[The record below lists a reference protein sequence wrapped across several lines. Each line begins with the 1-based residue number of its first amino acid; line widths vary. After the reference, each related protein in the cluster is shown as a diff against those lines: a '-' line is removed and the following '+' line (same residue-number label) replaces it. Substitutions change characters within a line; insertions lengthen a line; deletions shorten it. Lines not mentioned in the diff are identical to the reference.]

1 MNVLMKRIFLAA
13 IAAAALLAGCA
24 KSEDAPEARKLN
36 VVFSVADKDSY
47 GADTKA
53 VKQGWSVNDEI
64 LIVFESEMNDWLN
77 PSVNDNTV
85 LLVYDGEGWY
95 VANQDENLINNLRTS
110 SSWFY
115 AVHYPGGS
123 IMLGTQDGEGKTKF
137 QTYKGGEYLT
147 ADGEWR
153 LEGNNL
159 ILGEINMKR
168 RPDMFQISVIDL
180 AADPGNWTL
189 SILNDVETAQ
199 DMKITHMNKYVGL
212 YVKEDKVGMAA
223 PQQQEATGIKIGD
236 DVAFTFIM
244 DGDHENVDYFTY
256 VLSNGT
262 DTYKMQL
269 TTQKD
274 GQPVLQGGK
283 AYLMP
288 GSYSTKWTQE

>member
-1 MNVLMKRIFLAA
+1 MKRIFLAA

-64 LIVFESEMNDWLN
+64 LIVFESEVNDWLN

-115 AVHYPGGS
+115 AVHYPGS

-137 QTYKGGEYLT
+137 QTYNGGEYLT

-159 ILGEINMKR
+159 ILGEINMER
-168 RPDMFQISVIDL
+168 RPDMFQISVQDL
-180 AADPGNWTL
+180 ADQAGNWTL

-288 GSYSTKWTQE
+288 GNYSNYWDEE

>member
-1 MNVLMKRIFLAA
+1 MKRIFLAA

-36 VVFSVADKDSY
+36 IVFSVADKDSY

-115 AVHYPGGS
+115 AVHYPGT

-168 RPDMFQISVIDL
+168 RPDMFQISVQDL
-180 AADPGNWTL
+180 ADQAVNWTL
-189 SILNDVETAQ
+189 SILNAVETAQ

>member
-1 MNVLMKRIFLAA
+1 MKKKMLALCAVMSLVLAM
-13 IAAAALLAGCA
+13 AGCA
-24 KSEDAPEARKLN
+24 KSEEAPEARKLN

-64 LIVFESEMNDWLN
+64 LIIFNAESNDWLN
-77 PSVNDNTV
+77 PSFNDNTV
-85 LLVYDGEGWY
+85 LLAYDGEGWY
-95 VANQDENLINNLRTS
+95 VANQDEDLIDNLRTS

-115 AVHYPGGS
+115 AVHYPGS

-147 ADGEWR
+147 ADGEWA
-153 LEGNNL
+153 LDGDNL

-168 RPDMFQISVIDL
+168 RSDMFQISVLDL
-180 AADPGNWTL
+180 ATDPGNWTL
-189 SILNDVETAQ
+189 SILNEHETAQ
-199 DMKITHMNKYVGL
+199 DMQITHMNKDVGL
-212 YVKEDKVGMAA
+212 YIAEDKVGMTA
-223 PQQQEATGIKIGD
+223 PQQQGAAGIKIGD

-244 DGDHENVDYFTY
+244 DGDHEDEDYFTY

-288 GSYSTKWTQE
+288 GNYSTRWDQE

>member
-1 MNVLMKRIFLAA
+1 MKRIYLAA

-64 LIVFESEMNDWLN
+64 LIVFESEVNDWLN

-115 AVHYPGGS
+115 AVHYPES

-137 QTYKGGEYLT
+137 QTYNGGEYLT

-168 RPDMFQISVIDL
+168 RPDMFQISVQDL
-180 AADPGNWTL
+180 ADQAGNWTL

-236 DVAFTFIM
+236 DIAFTFIM

-288 GSYSTKWTQE
+288 GNYSNYWDEE

>member
-1 MNVLMKRIFLAA
+1 MKRIFLAA

-64 LIVFESEMNDWLN
+64 LIVFESEINDWLN

-189 SILNDVETAQ
+189 SILNELETAQ
-199 DMKITHMNKYVGL
+199 DMQITHMNKDVGL
-212 YVKEDKVGMAA
+212 YVAEDKVGMTA
-223 PQQQEATGIKIGD
+223 PQQQGATGIKIGD
-236 DVAFTFIM
+236 DIAFTFIM

-288 GSYSTKWTQE
+288 GNYSTRWNQE

>member
-1 MNVLMKRIFLAA
+1 M
-13 IAAAALLAGCA
+13 
-24 KSEDAPEARKLN
+24 
-36 VVFSVADKDSY
+36 
-47 GADTKA
+47 
-53 VKQGWSVNDEI
+53 KQGWSYADEI
-64 LIVFESEMNDWLN
+64 LIVFEAETYDWLD
-77 PSVNDNTV
+77 PSGNDNTV

-95 VANQDENLINNLRTS
+95 VSSQDDKLVDNLRVS
-110 SSWFY
+110 SGWFY
-115 AVHYPGGS
+115 AVHYPGT
-123 IMLGTQDGEGKTKF
+123 IMLGDQDGDGKTKF
-137 QTYKGGEYLT
+137 LTYKGGEYLT

-153 LEGNNL
+153 LDGDNL

-180 AADPGNWTL
+180 ATDPGSWTL

-199 DMKITHMNKYVGL
+199 GMKITHMNKDVGL
-212 YVKEDKVGMAA
+212 YIADDEVGMTA
-223 PQQQEATGIKIGD
+223 PQQQGATGVRIGD
-236 DVAFTFIM
+236 DIAFTFIM
-244 DGDHENVDYFTY
+244 DGDHEAENYFTY

-288 GSYSTKWTQE
+288 GNYSTRWDNE

>member
-1 MNVLMKRIFLAA
+1 MKRIFLAA

-159 ILGEINMKR
+159 ILGEINMER
-168 RPDMFQISVIDL
+168 RPDMFQISVQDL
-180 AADPGNWTL
+180 ADQAGNWTL

-288 GSYSTKWTQE
+288 GNYSNYWDEE

>member
-1 MNVLMKRIFLAA
+1 MKRIYLAA

-64 LIVFESEMNDWLN
+64 LIVFESEINDWLN

-95 VANQDENLINNLRTS
+95 VANQDEDLIDNLRTS

-115 AVHYPGGS
+115 AVHYPGT

-137 QTYKGGEYLT
+137 QTYNGGEYLT

-168 RPDMFQISVIDL
+168 RSDMFQISVLDL
-180 AADPGNWTL
+180 AADSGNWTL

-199 DMKITHMNKYVGL
+199 DMQITHMNKDVGL
-212 YVKEDKVGMAA
+212 YVAEDKVGMTA
-223 PQQQEATGIKIGD
+223 PQQQGSTGVKIGD
-236 DVAFTFIM
+236 DIAFTFIM

-269 TTQKD
+269 ATQKD

-288 GSYSTKWTQE
+288 GNYSNYWDEE

>member
-1 MNVLMKRIFLAA
+1 MKRIFLAA

-47 GADTKA
+47 GVDTKA

-64 LIVFESEMNDWLN
+64 LIMFESEMNDWLN

-95 VANQDENLINNLRTS
+95 VANQDDNLIDRLRTS

-115 AVHYPGGS
+115 AVHYPGT

-147 ADGEWR
+147 ADGEWT
-153 LEGNNL
+153 LDGDNL
-159 ILGEINMKR
+159 ILGEINMER

-180 AADPGNWTL
+180 AADPGNWTM

-199 DMKITHMNKYVGL
+199 DMKITHMNKDVGL

-236 DVAFTFIM
+236 DIAFTFIM

-269 TTQKD
+269 ATQKD

>member
-1 MNVLMKRIFLAA
+1 MKRIFLAA

-64 LIVFESEMNDWLN
+64 LIVFESELNDWLN

-95 VANQDENLINNLRTS
+95 VANQDEDLIDNLRTS

-159 ILGEINMKR
+159 ILDEINMKR
-168 RPDMFQISVIDL
+168 RSDMFQISVLDL
-180 AADPGNWTL
+180 ATDPGNWTL

-199 DMKITHMNKYVGL
+199 DMQITHMNKYVGL
-212 YVKEDKVGMAA
+212 YVAEDKVGMTA
-223 PQQQEATGIKIGD
+223 PQQQGATGIRIGD
-236 DVAFTFIM
+236 DIAFTFIM

-269 TTQKD
+269 ATQKD

-288 GSYSTKWTQE
+288 GNYSTRWNQE

>member
-1 MNVLMKRIFLAA
+1 MKRIYLAA

-64 LIVFESEMNDWLN
+64 LIVFESEVNDWLN
-77 PSVNDNTV
+77 PSGNDNTV

-95 VANQDENLINNLRTS
+95 VANQDEDLIDNLRTS

-115 AVHYPGGS
+115 AVHYPGT

-137 QTYKGGEYLT
+137 QTYNGGEYLT

-168 RPDMFQISVIDL
+168 RSDMFQISVLDL
-180 AADPGNWTL
+180 AADSGNWTL

-199 DMKITHMNKYVGL
+199 DMQITHMNKDVGL
-212 YVKEDKVGMAA
+212 YVAEDKVGMTA
-223 PQQQEATGIKIGD
+223 PQQQGSTGVKIGD
-236 DVAFTFIM
+236 DIAFTFIM

-269 TTQKD
+269 ATQKD

-288 GSYSTKWTQE
+288 GNYSNYWDEE